1 VRKRYCSIEEPFSAN
16 KMFVPIARGKLVK
29 SKKYN
34 NWIEKNL
41 PILTEELEPAKTFPI
56 ELEFVVYSNYD
67 WHNKNDIDNCI
78 KPIVDLLVRAK
89 IIPDDSTKYVSN
101 VNIRHVWM
109 TGKPLMSISYYEVE
123 N

>member
-1 VRKRYCSIEEPFSAN
+1 
-16 KMFVPIARGKLVK
+16 MFVPIARGKLIK

-34 NWIEKNL
+34 DWIEKNL
-41 PILTEELEPAKTFPI
+41 PIITQTLEPAKTFPI

-78 KPIVDLLVRAK
+78 KPIIDLLVRAR

-109 TGKPLMSISYYEVE
+109 TGKPLMSISYYAVE